1 MTDYNDKQNRAITA
15 PLAHMAINAAAGTGK
30 TSTLAA
36 RIQYLQVELDLLPSS
51 IMAISFSRTARSR
64 LTDKLK
70 ELCKKSKI
78 GSPVPTYTFH
88 GLSFRILR
96 IAAGLD
102 ETWLKPGFEIIDSL
116 SLGNNS
122 FFERQRSLLNGVFK
136 QLDRETAWEAC
147 MKAIDSL
154 RQGSD
159 EMEPCF
165 VPENLDS
172 NVLVEVDI
180 GLNTLIRL
188 KSAEVITVW
197 RRYESMLKQC
207 NAIDYSGLI
216 VEAANVLSQT
226 ETETRKR
233 VRDHLKAIVVDE
245 YQDTSRAQEKLLFAL
260 AGNDIPVNVVGDIDQ
275 TIYTF
280 NGSSSSNM
288 TNFLSRA
295 SQTDVSVLTTIGM
308 TENYRSAAPILELA
322 NRIRKELT
330 DDRKLVPA
338 FNISDNKIALYR
350 KRNLPVQ
357 LIYAP
362 KLELAA
368 DFVAQEIKKLV
379 NEEKI
384 DSIAV
389 LVRKDSEY
397 SPQARTVREVLDLL
411 ELKIDVMSIQTQKDR
426 HEHFQFMYD
435 LFRDPEHYGKSL
447 NDLISIDST
456 LTLPSSMTN
465 EQFRSYIKETL
476 DSGALYCYE
485 AADFLFDSMT
495 MEESDDERE
504 GSNIK
509 IGTIHS
515 AKGEEFRVVFLLYL
529 GDRSFP
535 HGSQPDLDEERRLL
549 YVGITRA
556 QERLYVIGRPGI
568 HSESFFDN
576 CKGPNTSY
584 LEYSIPGGKVSDVNV
599 TRLDTEIV
607 ASIEE
612 ARSMQQAKEKEEREN
627 LRKLFEEDY

>member
-1 MTDYNDKQNRAITA
+1 MTDYNENQNRAITA

-36 RIQYLQVELDLLPSS
+36 RIQYLQAELDLLPNS

-64 LTDKLK
+64 LIEKLK
-70 ELCKKSKI
+70 ELCKKTKF

-96 IAAGLD
+96 IAAGMG
-102 ETWLKPGFEIIDSL
+102 ETWLKPGFEIIESL
-116 SLGNNS
+116 SRGNNPIFRRHS
-122 FFERQRSLLNGVFK
+122 SLLNGVFK
-136 QLDRETAWEAC
+136 QLDSEIAWEAC

-165 VPENLDS
+165 APEDLDS

-180 GLNTLIRL
+180 GQNTLIRL
-188 KSAEVITVW
+188 KSAEVLTVW
-197 RRYESMLKQC
+197 RRYENMLKQY
-207 NAIDYSGLI
+207 NIIDYWGLI
-216 VEAANVLSQT
+216 VEAVNILSQP

-233 VRDHLKAIVVDE
+233 VRENLRAIVVDE

-280 NGSSSSNM
+280 NGSSASNM
-288 TNFLSRA
+288 ANFLSMA
-295 SQTDVSVLTTIGM
+295 AQTDISVLTSISM
-308 TENYRSAAPILELA
+308 TENYRSATPILELA

-330 DDRKLVPA
+330 DDRKLLPA
-338 FNISDNKIALYR
+338 SDLSDKNIALYR
-350 KRNLPVQ
+350 KRNFPVR
-357 LIYAP
+357 LVYAP

-368 DFVAQEIKKLV
+368 DFVAKEIDRLV
-379 NEEKI
+379 NDEEI

-397 SPQARTVREVLDLL
+397 SPQARAVREALDLF
-411 ELKIDVMSIQTQKDR
+411 EIKNDVMSTQTQKDR
-426 HEHFQFMYD
+426 HDHFQFLYS
-435 LFRDPEHYGKSL
+435 LFQDPEHYGKSL
-447 NDLISIDST
+447 SDLISTDLKI
-456 LTLPSSMTN
+456 TLPSSMTN
-465 EQFRSYIKETL
+465 EQFHSYIHEAL
-476 DSGALYCYE
+476 DSGASYCYE
-485 AADFLFDSMT
+485 AADFLFDNMT
-495 MEESDDERE
+495 TEDSDEQ
-504 GSNIK
+504 GNCHIK
-509 IGTIHS
+509 IGTVHS

-584 LEYSIPGGKVSDVNV
+584 LEYSVLGGKANDEKE
-599 TRLDTEIV
+599 TRFDTEIA
-607 ASIEE
+607 ASIEQ
-612 ARSMQQAKEKEEREN
+612 ARSVQQAREKEEREN
-627 LRKLFEEDY
+627 LWKLFEEEY

>member
-1 MTDYNDKQNRAITA
+1 MTDYNENQNRAITA

-36 RIQYLQVELDLLPSS
+36 RIQYLQAELNLLPNS

-64 LTDKLK
+64 LIEKLK
-70 ELCKKSKI
+70 ELCKKTKF
-78 GSPVPTYTFH
+78 GSTVPSYTFH

-96 IAAGLD
+96 IAAGMG
-102 ETWLKPGFEIIDSL
+102 ESWLKPGFEIIDSL
-116 SLGNNS
+116 SRENNPIFRRHS
-122 FFERQRSLLNGVFK
+122 SLLNGVFK

-165 VPENLDS
+165 VPEELDS

-180 GLNTLIRL
+180 GQNTLIRL
-188 KSAEVITVW
+188 KSAEVLTVW
-197 RRYESMLKQC
+197 RRYENMLKQY
-207 NAIDYSGLI
+207 NIIDYWGLI
-216 VEAANVLSQT
+216 VEAVNILSQP

-233 VRDHLKAIVVDE
+233 VRENLRAIVVDE

-280 NGSSSSNM
+280 NGSSASNM
-288 TNFLSRA
+288 ANFLSMA
-295 SQTDVSVLTTIGM
+295 TQTDISVLASISM
-308 TENYRSAAPILELA
+308 TENYRSATPILELA

-330 DDRKLVPA
+330 DDRKLLPA
-338 FNISDNKIALYR
+338 SNLSDKNIALYR
-350 KRNLPVQ
+350 KRNFPVR
-357 LIYAP
+357 LVYAP

-368 DFVAQEIKKLV
+368 DFVAKEINRLV
-379 NEEKI
+379 NAEGI
-384 DSIAV
+384 DNIAV

-397 SPQARTVREVLDLL
+397 SPQARAVREALDLF
-411 ELKIDVMSIQTQKDR
+411 EIKNDVMSIQTQKNR
-426 HEHFQFMYD
+426 HEHFQFLYG
-435 LFRDPEHYGKSL
+435 LCQDPEHYGKSL
-447 NDLISIDST
+447 SDLISTDLKI
-456 LTLPSSMTN
+456 TLPLSMTN
-465 EQFRSYIKETL
+465 EQFHSYIHEAL
-476 DSGALYCYE
+476 ESGASYCYE
-485 AADFLFDSMT
+485 AVDFLFDNMT
-495 MEESDDERE
+495 TEDSDEQ
-504 GSNIK
+504 GNYHIK
-509 IGTIHS
+509 IRTVHS

-535 HGSQPDLDEERRLL
+535 HGSQPDLDEERRLF

-568 HSESFFDN
+568 HFESFFDN

-584 LEYSIPGGKVSDVNV
+584 LEYSVLGGKTSDEKE
-599 TRLDTEIV
+599 TRFDTEIA
-607 ASIEE
+607 ASIEQ
-612 ARSMQQAKEKEEREN
+612 ARTIQQAREKEEREN
-627 LRKLFEEDY
+627 LWRLFEEEY